1 MVFPIERM
9 NPTARKRLL
18 KEFFEQVIY
27 PQRMN
32 LLAFRELDNQT
43 AMVDT
48 DGHLGQLITSIIT
61 GKPGTGKKG
70 KSGDELGDLL
80 DGSEVKSGWRIDQ
93 KNDDEKE
100 DAHPHFGNLAYKRAP
115 TGGAKRVSDFLAC
128 KKLYVVYHSYTI
140 SGHYKCEL
148 IQVDLT
154 DPKVE
159 NTIKKWL
166 GTTSKKDLQPR
177 LYPDKVRDRL
187 ATSSRSYKKLGAKL
201 VARIIQS
208 ESNEGIIDIW
218 KPNAPVSLDEC
229 IKYKRKTLQAIG
241 ENFASHE
248 PLAAELFGSTEGAR
262 SFFEKCVVRY
272 RNKLQRFCVLTHTT
286 ANLGYGFLAQHLVS
300 MLIGVK
306 GEDSKSNGD
315 DLEGGGEIKSAFG
328 YKWDGSGALDVPRW
342 DLSGSKKADMRG
354 DSETPWSRFIG
365 VRYWLQNNQLAVR
378 ILEPEIR
385 HFREEVAKYWDKYP
399 QSKMLNIHMRGEF
412 SETTKFSHAMEDKR
426 CMEIECELLLHLE
439 ESSGTVIV
447 QP

>member
-1 MVFPIERM
+1 MVFAIEKMSQR
-9 NPTARKRLL
+9 ARKELL
-18 KEFFEQVIY
+18 KTFFEQVIY

-32 LLAFRELDNQT
+32 LLAYRELDNQT

-93 KNDDEKE
+93 KNDSEKE
-100 DAHPHFGNLAYKRAP
+100 DAHPHFGNLAYKKTP
-115 TGGAKRVSDFLAC
+115 TGGAKPVSDFFAC
-128 KKLYVVYHSYTI
+128 KKLYVVYHSYTT

-154 DPKVE
+154 DSKVKK
-159 NTIKKWL
+159 TIRKWL

-177 LYPDKVRDRL
+177 LYPDKVRDKL
-187 ATSSRSYKKLGAKL
+187 ATSSRGYKELGAKL

-218 KPNAPVSLDEC
+218 KPKTPVSLDHC
-229 IKYKRKTLQAIG
+229 IKYDRKTLNSIG
-241 ENFASHE
+241 ENPPSHN
-248 PLAAELFGSTEGAR
+248 PKDAELFGTVEGAR
-262 SFFEKCVVRY
+262 LFFDECVVDY
-272 RNKLQRFCVLTHTT
+272 RNKLQRFCTLTHTT

-300 MLIGVK
+300 MLIGVQ
-306 GEDSKSNGD
+306 GEDSKSNGN

-328 YKWDGSGALDVPRW
+328 YRWDASGALDVPRW
-342 DLSGSKKADMRG
+342 DLSASNKADMMG
-354 DSETPWSRFIG
+354 DSQTPWTRFLG
-365 VRYWLQNNQLAVR
+365 VRYWLENNQLSVR
-378 ILEPEIR
+378 ILEPEIG
-385 HFREEVAKYWDKYP
+385 HFREEVKKYWENFP
-399 QSKMLNIHMRGEF
+399 AAKMLNIFMRGEF
-412 SETTKFSHAMEDKR
+412 SETTKFSHAMGNSQ

-439 ESSGTVIV
+439 ESSDTIIV
-447 QP
+447 H

>member
-1 MVFPIERM
+1 M
-9 NPTARKRLL
+9 
-18 KEFFEQVIY
+18 
-27 PQRMN
+27 
-32 LLAFRELDNQT
+32 
-43 AMVDT
+43 
-48 DGHLGQLITSIIT
+48 
-61 GKPGTGKKG
+61 
-70 KSGDELGDLL
+70 
-80 DGSEVKSGWRIDQ
+80 
-93 KNDDEKE
+93 
-100 DAHPHFGNLAYKRAP
+100 
-115 TGGAKRVSDFLAC
+115 
-128 KKLYVVYHSYTI
+128 
-140 SGHYKCEL
+140 
-148 IQVDLT
+148 
-154 DPKVE
+154 
-159 NTIKKWL
+159 
-166 GTTSKKDLQPR
+166 
-177 LYPDKVRDRL
+177 
-187 ATSSRSYKKLGAKL
+187 
-201 VARIIQS
+201 
-208 ESNEGIIDIW
+208 
-218 KPNAPVSLDEC
+218 
-229 IKYKRKTLQAIG
+229 
-241 ENFASHE
+241 
-248 PLAAELFGSTEGAR
+248 
-262 SFFEKCVVRY
+262 VRY